1 MGTRAAPNYAVIFMN
16 DFEEQHVYSYPLQP
30 LVWKRYIDDIFKI

>member
-16 DFEEQHVYSYPLQP
+16 DFEEQHVYSYHLQP
-30 LVWKRYIDDIFKI
+30 LVWKRYIDDIIMI